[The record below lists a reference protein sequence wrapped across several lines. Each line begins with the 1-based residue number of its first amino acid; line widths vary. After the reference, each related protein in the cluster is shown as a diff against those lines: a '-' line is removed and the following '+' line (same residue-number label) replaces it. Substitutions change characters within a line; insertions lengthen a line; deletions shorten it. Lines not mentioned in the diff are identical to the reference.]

1 MFGIIDLLNDFGKV
15 NWNEF
20 TRVNTPE
27 DEILVNSR
35 KNLHGALGVDT
46 ARWVTSPATFPST
59 KEYAITN
66 CLVALVTEFQFAL
79 KTPFEFRRVSKPFT
93 IV

>member
-1 MFGIIDLLNDFGKV
+1 MSSPGLTHQRMKYLSIQ
-15 NWNEF
+15 E
-20 TRVNTPE
+20 
-27 DEILVNSR
+27 